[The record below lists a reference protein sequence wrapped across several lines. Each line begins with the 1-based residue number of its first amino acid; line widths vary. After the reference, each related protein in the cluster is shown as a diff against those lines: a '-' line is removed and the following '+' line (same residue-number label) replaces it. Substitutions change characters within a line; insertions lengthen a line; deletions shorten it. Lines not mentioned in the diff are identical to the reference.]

1 MSVDLS
7 ASLVITRKTGS
18 GQTFGYYATILSVK
32 KKCLQ
37 WECMY
42 SGAVCDLLLHKCKN
56 RFTFGLGMCDV
67 SKELQVTETK

>member
-7 ASLVITRKTGS
+7 ASLVITRITGS
-18 GQTFGYYATILSVK
+18 GRTFGYYATILSVK
-32 KKCLQ
+32 KECLQ

-56 RFTFGLGMCDV
+56 
-67 SKELQVTETK
+67 